1 MCGFAGLVQH
11 SRVPHYVIESLGNAI
26 AHRGPDYT
34 GYYSDDHA
42 SFVHNRLSL
51 VDVSANGHQPFEDDT
66 HVLVYNGEI
75 YNHQEL
81 RREYLKHI
89 QFKSTSD
96 TETLFHLLKQM
107 PLIDCCRKLEGMFAF
122 AWYTKK
128 TQEISLVR
136 DRLGIKPLFYSFKNN
151 GLQFASEQKGLIV
164 EFDYELDTAK
174 VLNSTLGELEYT
186 RKHTA
191 FKDLYQLVPGT
202 ILTYQLLDNFARES
216 TFFSLTD
223 LVDQGIYNRLHT
235 ASEGSLLEEFD
246 SLFTASVNKMLMA
259 DVPMGAFVSGG
270 IDSSLITCIAAKSKK
285 LDLFTAEVTGKYS
298 ELKYSRMLATLL
310 KSPLHVHVHQPEDLV
325 SKFVD
330 TIWYYG
336 SPIVVHANSVPFQ
349 GVAQLARQRGVK
361 AVLSGEGA
369 DELFL
374 GYPRLLTRKWDK
386 LIQLPFNLTTS
397 MYKKVPGLTRYLNLN
412 KQNFDRDILYLPFNM
427 EKQTNDRA
435 YTAAF
440 DFVSSPSLK
449 NDHVM
454 SLEMLGRGLHS
465 LLWRNDR
472 MGMMHSIEARFPF
485 LDEQV
490 LRFAVNLPIH
500 QKIALT
506 KRFHNYKHP
515 FLIDKFI
522 VRKLAEKHLPN
533 ALIYR
538 KKSGFPLFGLLDM
551 EVKNGLFQNGFL
563 QEVLQLDSKG
573 LQTFERETDPYLKA
587 KLACVEVWG
596 RLFHQKESADTLR
609 ELVMNQLKVV
619 GHS

>member
-11 SRVPHYVIESLGNAI
+11 SRVPHHLIEGMGKAI

-34 GYYSDDHA
+34 GFYYDDYA
-42 SFVHNRLSL
+42 AFVHNRLSL
-51 VDVSANGHQPFEDDT
+51 VDTSANGHQPFEDET

-81 RREYLKHI
+81 RRKHLPGI

-107 PLIDCCRKLEGMFAF
+107 PLIDCCRILEGMFAF
-122 AWYTKK
+122 AWYSKK
-128 TQEISLVR
+128 TREIAIVR

-151 GLQFASEQKGLIV
+151 GFQFASEQKGLLAQS
-164 EFDYELDTAK
+164 DYEIDSAK
-174 VLNSTLGELEYT
+174 VLNATLGELEYT

-191 FKDLYQLVPGT
+191 FKDLFQLIPGN
-202 ILTYQLLDNFARES
+202 ILTYNQRENS
-216 TFFSLTD
+216 FQESAFFSLTD
-223 LVDQGIYNRLHT
+223 LVDQQAYHRLHG
-235 ASEGSLLEEFD
+235 ASSNELLEEFED
-246 SLFTASVNKMLMA
+246 IFTASVNKMLMS

-270 IDSSLITCIAAKSKK
+270 IDSSLIASIAAKSKH
-285 LDLFTAEVTGKYS
+285 LDLFTADVTGKYS
-298 ELKYSRMLATLL
+298 ELKYSRMLAAQLQ
-310 KSPLHVHVHQPEDLV
+310 SPLHVHVHEPEDLI
-325 SKFVD
+325 SKLVE

-336 SPIVVHANSVPFQ
+336 SPIVVHANSIPFQ
-349 GVAQLARQRGVK
+349 GVAKLARQTGVK

-386 LIQLPFNLTTS
+386 LIQLPFNLTTI

-412 KQNFDRDILYLPFNM
+412 KQNFDRDLLYLPFNM
-427 EKQTNDRA
+427 ERQTNDRS
-435 YTAAF
+435 YVEAF
-440 DFVSSPSLK
+440 DFVKDTSLR
-449 NDHVM
+449 NDHVL

-485 LDEQV
+485 LNEQV
-490 LRFAVNLPIH
+490 LQFAINLPIN

-522 VRKLAEKHLPN
+522 VRKLAEKHLSN
-533 ALIYR
+533 ELIYR
-538 KKSGFPLFGLLDM
+538 KKAGFPLYGLLNM
-551 EVKNGLFQNGFL
+551 KVKSGLFQNGFL
-563 QEVLQLDSKG
+563 QQLFQLDNKG
-573 LQTFERETDPYLKA
+573 LKTFEQELDPYLKA

-596 RLFHQKESADTLR
+596 RLFDQKESA
-609 ELVMNQLKVV
+609 ESVQQLVLSQLSVQANN
-619 GHS
+619 

>member
-11 SRVPHYVIESLGNAI
+11 SRVPHYVIESMGKAI

-34 GYYSDDHA
+34 GYYADDHA

-81 RREYLKHI
+81 RRQYLPHI

-122 AWYTKK
+122 AWYSKNTH
-128 TQEISLVR
+128 EVALVR

-151 GLQFASEQKGLIV
+151 GLQFGSEQKALIV
-164 EFDYELDTAK
+164 HYEYEIDSAK
-174 VLNSTLGELEYT
+174 VLNATLGELEYT
-186 RKHTA
+186 RRHTA
-191 FKDLYQLVPGT
+191 FKDLFQLTPGT
-202 ILTYQLLDNFARES
+202 IITYQLQANTFQES
-216 TFFSLTD
+216 AFFSLTD
-223 LVDQGIYNRLHT
+223 LVDTDLYQRLHK
-235 ASEGSLLEEFD
+235 ASDTELLDEFETIF
-246 SLFTASVNKMLMA
+246 SAGVHKMLMA

-270 IDSSLITCIAAKSKK
+270 IDSSLIASIASASKP
-285 LDLFTAEVTGKYS
+285 LQLFTADVKGKYS
-298 ELKYSRMLATLL
+298 ELKYSSMLAKLL
-310 KSPLHVHVHQPEDLV
+310 QSPLHVHEHAPDDLV
-325 SKFVD
+325 SKFVE

-336 SPIVVHANSVPFQ
+336 SPIVVHANAIPFQ
-349 GVAQLARQRGVK
+349 GVAKLARQQGVK

-386 LIQLPFNLTTS
+386 LIQLPFNFTTAL
-397 MYKKVPGLTRYLNLN
+397 YKKVPGLTRYLNLN
-412 KQNFDRDILYLPFNM
+412 KQNFDRDLLYLPFNM
-427 EKQTNDRA
+427 ERQTNDRS
-435 YTAAF
+435 YLEAF
-440 DFVSSPSLK
+440 DFVK
-449 NDHVM
+449 DTAVRNDHVL

-472 MGMMHSIEARFPF
+472 MGMMHGIEARFPF

-490 LRFAVNLPIH
+490 LQFAINLPIN

-515 FLIDKFI
+515 FLIDKYI
-522 VRKLAEKHLPN
+522 VRKLAEKRLPN
-533 ALIYR
+533 ELIYR
-538 KKSGFPLFGLLDM
+538 QKAGFPLYGILNM
-551 EVKNGLFQNGFL
+551 KVKTQFFHNGFL
-563 QEVLQLDSKG
+563 QELLQLDNRG
-573 LQTFERETDPYLKA
+573 LQTFEHEADPYLKA

-596 RLFHQKESADTLR
+596 RLF
-609 ELVMNQLKVV
+609 QLKEPMESIKQLVAEKIAV
-619 GHS
+619 DTK

>member
-11 SRVPHYVIESLGNAI
+11 SRVPHYVIESMGKAI

-34 GYYSDDHA
+34 GYYADDHA

-81 RREYLKHI
+81 RHQYLPHI

-122 AWYTKK
+122 AWYSKQTH
-128 TQEISLVR
+128 EVALVR

-151 GLQFASEQKGLIV
+151 GLQFGSEQKALIV
-164 EFDYELDTAK
+164 QFEYEIDSAK
-174 VLNSTLGELEYT
+174 VLNATLGELEYT
-186 RKHTA
+186 RRHTA
-191 FKDLYQLVPGT
+191 FKDLYQLIPGT
-202 ILTYQLLDNFARES
+202 IITYQLQANTFQES
-216 TFFSLTD
+216 AFFSLTD
-223 LVDQGIYNRLHT
+223 LVDTDLYHRLHK
-235 ASEGSLLEEFD
+235 ASDNELLDEFETI
-246 SLFTASVNKMLMA
+246 FTAGVNKMLMS

-270 IDSSLITCIAAKSKK
+270 IDSSLIASIASASKP
-285 LDLFTAEVTGKYS
+285 LQLFTADVKGKYS
-298 ELKYSRMLATLL
+298 ELKYSSMLAKLL
-310 KSPLHVHVHQPEDLV
+310 QSPLHVHEHAPDDLV
-325 SKFVD
+325 SKFVE

-336 SPIVVHANSVPFQ
+336 SPIVVHANAIPFQ
-349 GVAQLARQRGVK
+349 GVAKLARQQGVK

-386 LIQLPFNLTTS
+386 LIQLPFNFTTAL
-397 MYKKVPGLTRYLNLN
+397 YKKVPGLTRYLNLN
-412 KQNFDRDILYLPFNM
+412 KQNFDRDLLYLPFNM
-427 EKQTNDRA
+427 ERQTNDRS
-435 YTAAF
+435 YLEAF
-440 DFVSSPSLK
+440 DFVK
-449 NDHVM
+449 DTAVRNDHVL

-472 MGMMHSIEARFPF
+472 MGMMHGIEARFPF

-490 LRFAVNLPIH
+490 LQFAINLPIH

-515 FLIDKFI
+515 FLIDKYI
-522 VRKLAEKHLPN
+522 VRKLAEKRLPN
-533 ALIYR
+533 ELIYR
-538 KKSGFPLFGLLDM
+538 QKAGFPLYGILNM
-551 EVKNGLFQNGFL
+551 KVKTQFFHNGFL
-563 QEVLQLDSKG
+563 QQLLQLDNRG
-573 LQTFERETDPYLKA
+573 LQTFEQEADPYLKA

-596 RLFHQKESADTLR
+596 RLF
-609 ELVMNQLKVV
+609 QLKEPMESIMQLVAEKIDV
-619 GHS
+619 DTK